1 MSKNTMKLFTWFML
15 MCTLLFGCGG
25 NCSTKSYD
33 TEGVSK
39 LSLTA
44 PTTVYNN
51 GALTNSWYDA
61 SWTTRNFNSTTVLYN
76 GAHTL
81 SVTYKAWESLCIDN
95 DTGITAG
102 TYDTLSLYVYGGTN
116 TKPAISVA
124 AYMNNA
130 WGPSVSLANYC
141 DGKVIP
147 TNAWTHCAI
156 PLSTL
161 GQTTQKLTEFTL
173 SEAAG
178 KTLKPIAIANIQ
190 FMSNAAPQVAISVSP
205 ITTSLITSATQQ
217 FTASITGT
225 TNTTSTWAV
234 QELGGGTV
242 NSVGL
247 YTAPLTVGTFHVV
260 VTSAADTT
268 KTATATVTVTI
279 PPVVQVVVT
288 PTTYGIYTSTTQQL
302 TATVTGTTDTSVAW
316 TVTEGTTCG
325 SVTNTGLFTA
335 STTSNVCHVVA
346 TSNAD
351 TTKSATSVITVSIPP
366 PPQVTVTSSPTTAT
380 IYIGS
385 TQQLTATVTN
395 ATDTSVVWSV
405 TEGTTCGL
413 VTSSGLF
420 TASTTANVCHVVATS
435 NVDTTK
441 SATSVITVV
450 VPPSVSVTLSP
461 VSSTIYT
468 SYTQQL
474 TATVTNATDT
484 SVVWSVTEG
493 TTCGLVTSSG
503 LFTASTTANVCH
515 VVATSNADTTK
526 SATSVITVVTTPPV
540 STMAMPHISVGKP
553 AFANKGT
560 ASLLTDGAYRAP
572 NAWTFS
578 GCSVTTPCWGAVN
591 VGVGPSKMLVDW
603 SYQDGTGG
611 FDTQA
616 WGGTTV
622 TAYSLMVSS
631 NSTNGSDGI
640 WVTATDAI
648 SQLPVVVSG
657 NHLIQRSHLISF
669 TGYSWVKIAITSAS
683 ANEID
688 ELDLWDASLGN
699 NNTFF
704 FHGDSITHRCA
715 NMRGTNVNYGEP
727 PSFQLDV
734 QSAHAAFFPLQVGGG
749 IVGQGTADAV
759 SELPSYMP
767 LFKPVKYWFLTM
779 GTNDLC
785 GGSSVYAGNV
795 QNWITAV
802 KAGGAIPILV
812 HPIWGNNVS
821 AYCYQN
827 GPSMN
832 AAVDALVLSNGLM
845 PAVPLYEATVG
856 HSEYFDSGDVHPN
869 YAGCDAWNKTFAAY
883 VSPMYQ

>member
-435 NVDTTK
+435 N
-441 SATSVITVV
+441 
-450 VPPSVSVTLSP
+450 
-461 VSSTIYT
+461 
-468 SYTQQL
+468 
-474 TATVTNATDT
+474 
-484 SVVWSVTEG
+484 
-493 TTCGLVTSSG
+493 
-503 LFTASTTANVCH
+503 
-515 VVATSNADTTK
+515 ADTTK